1 MNTQKPDAG
10 RTPKWRPLLFLGLF
24 VVIMACGGDRLSH
37 KDMFHAYQEALATTE
52 SRMLTDWSTRPDN
65 LTTAINRLQT
75 YYREITRSS
84 VERLTKD
91 VYANDAY
98 LCDTL
103 HIAHGADQIEAYFL
117 QTSERVNTM
126 HVTILDHSVSGG
138 EVYTRW
144 TMTIAAE
151 KLAGGQPLTTYG
163 TSHFRFNPEGK
174 VILHQDFWDAS
185 AGFFEHLTGLGQIIP
200 RIRGTL

>member
-1 MNTQKPDAG
+1 MNTKKPDAG

-24 VVIMACGGDRLSH
+24 VVITACGGDRLPH
-37 KDMFHAYQEALATTE
+37 QDMFHAYQEALAATE
-52 SRMLTDWSTRPDN
+52 SRMITDWSTRPDN
-65 LTTAINRLQT
+65 LTTAINRLQA
-75 YYREITRSS
+75 YYRKISRSS
-84 VERLTKD
+84 VEHLTKD

-103 HIAHGADQIEAYFL
+103 HVAHGADQIEAYFL
-117 QTSERVNTM
+117 QTSERVSTM

-151 KLAGGQPLTTYG
+151 KLAGGQPVTTFG

-185 AGFFEHLTGLGQIIP
+185 AGFFEHLPGLGQIIP

>member
-1 MNTQKPDAG
+1 MDVKKPDAG
-10 RTPKWRPLLFLGLF
+10 KTPKLLPLLLLGLL
-24 VVIMACGGDRLSH
+24 VVTTACGGDRLTH
-37 KDMFHAYQEALATTE
+37 QDMFRAYQQALTATE
-52 SRMLTDWSTRPDN
+52 SRMLTDWSSRPDD
-65 LTTAINRLQT
+65 LTAAIGRLQE
-75 YYREITRSS
+75 YYREITRPS

-117 QTSERVNTM
+117 QTSERVSSM

-151 KLAGGQPLTTYG
+151 KLAGGQPVTTFG
-163 TSHFRFNPEGK
+163 TSHFRFNPAGK

-185 AGFFEHLTGLGQIIP
+185 AGFFEHLPGLGQIIP
-200 RIRGTL
+200 RVRGSL